1 MTRKVNPIISGRLFP
16 FVLNKPSKSKNIPP
30 KSNPIR
36 SPRQLS
42 PETGVARQSKHTGRN
57 IAITAAL
64 ALVTLA
70 VVKGAKDYRANHR
83 HKRCRERRQDSK
95 QRIRRKKR
103 RRRQS
108 CQRKALP

>member
-16 FVLNKPSKSKNIPP
+16 LVPNKPPKKKNIPP
-30 KSNPIR
+30 KSNPII

-42 PETGVARQSKHTGRN
+42 PETSVARQSKHIGRN
-57 IAITAAL
+57 IAVTAAL

-83 HKRCRERRQDSK
+83 TENTKEIVK
-95 QRIRRKKR
+95 Q
-103 RRRQS
+103 
-108 CQRKALP
+108 

>member
-1 MTRKVNPIISGRLFP
+1 MTKKVNPIISGRLFP

-70 VVKGAKDYRANHR
+70 VVKGVKDYRAG
-83 HKRCRERRQDSK
+83 HKTENAKEFVK
-95 QRIRRKKR
+95 Q
-103 RRRQS
+103 
-108 CQRKALP
+108 